1 MKTKTLS
8 ILAMLLLAFALTS
21 CQTQEERVIN
31 KLENL
36 SERIEKGGN
45 DLTSE
50 DWEDI
55 LSEYEAI
62 HEEAMDCDFSQE
74 QLKEFGRVDG
84 QLSAAIT
91 KEGAKKLGRDV
102 AKILNGGKDYM
113 EGFIDGLGD
122 VMKSDE

>member
-8 ILAMLLLAFALTS
+8 ILAVLILAFALSS
-21 CQTQEERVIN
+21 CQTKEKRIIN

-36 SERIEKGGN
+36 SERVEKGGD

-62 HEEAMDCDFSQE
+62 HEEAMKCDFSQE

-91 KEGAKKLGRDV
+91 REGAKKLGRDV
-102 AKILNGGKDYM
+102 AKFLDSGKNYM
-113 EGFIDGLGD
+113 KGFLDGFGD
-122 VMKSDE
+122 VMKSEE

>member
-8 ILAMLLLAFALTS
+8 IFAMLLLAFALTS

-31 KLENL
+31 KLGNL

-62 HEEAMDCDFSQE
+62 HEEALKCDFTQE

-91 KEGAKKLGRDV
+91 REGAKKLGRDV
-102 AKILNGGKDYM
+102 AKFLDSGKNYM
-113 EGFIDGLGD
+113 EGFLDGLGD
-122 VMKSDE
+122 VINSKE